1 MDGPGK
7 TVPVASWS
15 TDSYA
20 FAPLLSLALLGVLAL
35 LLRWAFGHGPSLVQR
50 RPRRGRP
57 DEYGLL
63 IPVATPADAAEGA
76 ALARRLSAAGVRVTV
91 ADTREGPR
99 VLVFADDAD
108 RARQLLG
115 QST

>member
-1 MDGPGK
+1 
-7 TVPVASWS
+7 VAVASWNAS
-15 TDSYA
+15 SYA
-20 FAPLLSLALLGVLAL
+20 FAPLLAFALLGVLAL
-35 LLRWAFGHGPSLVQR
+35 ILRWAFRHGPSLVPG
-50 RPRRGRP
+50 RPRAGRP

-63 IPVATPADAAEGA
+63 VPVATPADAAEGA

-91 ADTREGPR
+91 ADTVDGPR
-99 VLVFADDAD
+99 VLVFADDAE